1 MSDYSLSQARSGFD
15 IGKFW
20 SFDGRIGR
28 AEYWGIAVADI
39 VLYLIGV
46 ALLAAGGA
54 VPVIL
59 ALVIF
64 LVAIVVSLAA
74 SIKRWHDR
82 DKSGW
87 WIFIGLVPLIGG
99 IWSLVEQGFLPGTP
113 GPNQY
118 GAPKSGSPFGG

>member
-1 MSDYSLSQARSGFD
+1 MSDYGLSQARSGFD
-15 IGKFW
+15 FGKFW

-28 AEYWGIAVADI
+28 AEYWGIVVVDI
-39 VLYLIGV
+39 VLYLIGGG
-46 ALLAAGGA
+46 LLATGKA
-54 VPVIL
+54 VPIVL

-74 SIKRWHDR
+74 SIKRWHDS

-87 WIFIGLVPLIGG
+87 WIFIGLVPVIGG
-99 IWSLVEQGFLPGTP
+99 IWSLVEQGFLAGTP
-113 GPNQY
+113 GPNKF